1 MAKLFG
7 EREEAEL
14 QVSENQ
20 VAEEMQAVD
29 LQEGTPDPA
38 SAPVDGG
45 ELKDE
50 RKWHLADG
58 TECSKSAFIREQF
71 SVFNKSR
78 KDISEEFDIPY
89 RTVYGATVN
98 MENAAEPTSRGR
110 GLTFSKIKV
119 DAQDQLVVEK
129 DGVIFVNGEQLPEG
143 AAAPET
149 VEVDRNEWIK
159 RQVAAGVER
168 GKIAKML
175 DLSYGVIYG
184 LTKDAEGTR
193 QKYEVEYN
201 GEMISRSEYIRR
213 RVAEGVHKSDIAKEL
228 GVEYSVVWQATKKM
242 KTTEEK
248 FFDAVKNLEKFMDA
262 ANNPEAITEAIKLL
276 NTVIIKEEEK
286 NKVTESEAK
295 GDQE

>member
-7 EREEAEL
+7 KKDEAEQSDNV
-14 QVSENQ
+14 QVNS
-20 VAEEMQAVD
+20 EEMQP
-29 LQEGTPDPA
+29 T
-38 SAPVDGG
+38 PVDTNAPEPATAGA
-45 ELKDE
+45 EEKDE
-50 RKWHLADG
+50 KKWFLNDG

-71 SVFNKSR
+71 TQNNMSR
-78 KDISEEFDIPY
+78 KDISEKFEIPY

-119 DAQDQLVVEK
+119 NTADQLVVDK
-129 DGVIFVNGEQLPEG
+129 DGVIFINGEEQPAGTAMPEVSD
-143 AAAPET
+143 T
-149 VEVDRNEWIK
+149 DRNDWIK

-184 LTKDAEGTR
+184 LTKEAEGTR

-213 RVAEGVHKSDIAKEL
+213 RVAEGVNKSDIAKEL

-248 FFDAVKNLEKFMDA
+248 FVDAVKNLEKFMDVA
-262 ANNPEAITEAIKLL
+262 VNPEIITQAITLL
-276 NTVIIKEEEK
+276 NSVTIKAEEK
-286 NKVTESEAK
+286 DKVTETPEEGA
-295 GDQE
+295 QA